1 MIRITRRIALWALAT
16 IDTALLV
23 VVLPVVGWWAK
34 APNRRIY
41 AVYKA
46 APNGQK
52 PFFRNVPPPP
62 RWAAET
68 PPVSW
73 QVQWAVESIQQ
84 KVVRWHRALMDGD
97 HD

>member
-1 MIRITRRIALWALAT
+1 MTGTTRRIALWALAT

-46 APNGQK
+46 APDGQK
-52 PFFRNVPPPP
+52 PFFRSVPPPP
-62 RWAAET
+62 KWTAEKL
-68 PPVSW
+68 PVSW

-84 KVVRWHRALMDGD
+84 KVVRWHRTFLEGD